1 LSDSG
6 TSSGRV
12 LTLAEAGEVLG
23 PGDSYL
29 RLICSRLSVTAVY
42 RDGAVVFS
50 GPADAVEKAAGVID
64 RLKADLEHTGSVSES
79 TLYSALDFPP
89 AADGLELPVPG
100 RAGRVQPRTPG
111 QEEYVRAIREK
122 DIVFSIGPAG
132 TGKTFLAV
140 ASAVS
145 ALRDGRAERIII
157 TRPAVEAGEN
167 LGFLPGDLQQKID
180 PYLKPIYDA
189 LTDTLSPSRLRR
201 SMDNGVIEVAPLAYM
216 RGRTLND
223 AFVILDEAQNTTL
236 TQLKM
241 FLTRL
246 GFRSRAVITGDI
258 TQIDLRPASSSGLV
272 RIRSIL
278 DGVDGIGFVYLGER
292 DVVRHPLVQRIIGA
306 FARAEELG
314 GPGGEDR

>member
-1 LSDSG
+1 MTESD
-6 TSSGRV
+6 RV
-12 LTLAEAGEVLG
+12 QRELPFEQAGDVLG
-23 PGDSYL
+23 PGDSFL
-29 RLICSRLSVTAVY
+29 RLICSRLGVTAVY
-42 RDGAVVFS
+42 RDGMIVFT
-50 GPADAVEKAAGVID
+50 GPPEAAEKAARVVD
-64 RLKADLEHTGSVSES
+64 RLKEDLETTGSVRDI
-79 TLYSALDFPP
+79 TLYTALDFPS
-89 AADGLELPVPG
+89 ASDAGLDLPVPG
-100 RAGRVQPRTPG
+100 KAGRVSPRTPG
-111 QEEYVRAIREK
+111 QEEYIRAIRESE
-122 DIVFSIGPAG
+122 IVFSIGPAG

-140 ASAVS
+140 AAAVAS
-145 ALRDGRAERIII
+145 LRDGLVERIVI

-189 LTDTLSPSRLRR
+189 LNDTLSPARLRR

-272 RIRSIL
+272 KIRAIL
-278 DGVDGIGFVYLGER
+278 EPVEGIRFVYLGER
-292 DVVRHPLVQRIIGA
+292 DVVRHPLVQRIIAA
-306 FARAEELG
+306 FAESERVG
-314 GPGGEDR
+314 GGESDR